1 MSYLWYW
8 PDGGWDFAAWKSRQS
23 WEPVV
28 SEQSGSA
35 EPLPLFADCPPGKR
49 LERWEQARAGWQAVS
64 AEVLGSVNDV
74 PPATMSW
81 EYLGDEF
88 VVTPPA
94 PGHSYAMRRLR
105 YPLTD
110 DEWGY
115 AWLLTPRDPT
125 GHAGTEP
132 RPAVV
137 ALHQTTASG
146 KAEVVG
152 LETTGNTSHVQ
163 YAAELA
169 ARGFV
174 VLAPDAIAFGER
186 QAGHTNA
193 HYRSAEEFFAA
204 HPDGS
209 VMAKMA
215 FDVSR
220 AVDLLQV
227 LPQADARRVGCIGH
241 SHGAYGTLFA
251 MLAEPRIAAG
261 VASCGLNLLRRDP
274 SRHRWWRQTA
284 LIPRLG
290 LYAPAVEQT
299 PLDFHH
305 WLALVAPRPLMVVAG
320 RRDAIFPDVG
330 EARWLDQVREV
341 YAAYGAD
348 GSFVPWVFDGPH
360 TFPPAARRQAY
371 RMLAGVLD
379 LPES

>member
-8 PDGGWDFAAWKSRQS
+8 PDGGWDFAAWKARQS

-28 SEQSGSA
+28 SEQSGA
-35 EPLPLFADCPPGKR
+35 ADPLPLLPDCAPEER
-49 LERWEQARAGWQAVS
+49 LERWERARSGWQAVS
-64 AEVLGSVNDV
+64 AQMLGSVTDV
-74 PPATMSW
+74 PPATMVW
-81 EYLGDEF
+81 EHLGDEF
-88 VVTPPA
+88 VVSPPA
-94 PGHSYAMRRLR
+94 PGHAYAMRRLR
-105 YPLTD
+105 YSLTD
-110 DEWGY
+110 EEWGY
-115 AWLLTPRDPT
+115 AWLLTPSD
-125 GHAGTEP
+125 AAAP
-132 RPAVV
+132 RPAVI

-152 LETTGNTSHVQ
+152 LETTGDVSHVQ

-186 QAGHTNA
+186 QAGHANA
-193 HYRSAEEFFAA
+193 RYRSAAEFFAA

-220 AVDLLQV
+220 AVDLLHL
-227 LPQADARRVGCIGH
+227 LPQADASRIGCIGH

-261 VASCGLNLLRRDP
+261 VVSCGLNLLRRDP
-274 SRHRWWRQTA
+274 SPHRWWSQTA

-320 RRDAIFPDVG
+320 TRDAIFPDLE
-330 EARWLDQVREV
+330 EARWLDGVREV
-341 YAAYGAD
+341 YAAYGAES
-348 GSFVPWVFDGPH
+348 SFVPWVFDGPH
-360 TFPPAARRQAY
+360 TFPPAARHQAY
-371 RMLAGVLD
+371 RMLTDALGPTDRRV
-379 LPES
+379 

>member
-8 PDGGWDFAAWKSRQS
+8 PDGGWDFEAWKARRS
-23 WEPVV
+23 WEPVI

-35 EPLPLFADCPPGKR
+35 EPLPLLDRCPPEER
-49 LERWEQARAGWQAVS
+49 LKRWEHARTGWQAVS
-64 AEVLGSVNDV
+64 AEVLGSVTDV
-74 PPATMSW
+74 PPATVGW
-81 EYLGDEF
+81 EYLGEEF
-88 VVTPPA
+88 VVSPPA
-94 PGHSYAMRRLR
+94 PGRSYAMRRLR
-105 YPLTD
+105 YRLTD

-115 AWLLTPRDPT
+115 AWLLTPRDV
-125 GHAGTEP
+125 AILES
-132 RPAVV
+132 RPAAI

-152 LETTGNTSHVQ
+152 LEASGNTGHVQ

-186 QAGHTNA
+186 QAGHANA
-193 HYRSAEEFFAA
+193 RYRSAEEFFTA

-220 AVDLLQV
+220 AVDLLEV
-227 LPQADARRVGCIGH
+227 LPQVDARRIGCIGH
-241 SHGAYGTLFA
+241 SHGAYGTVFA

-274 SRHRWWRQTA
+274 SPHRWWRQTA

-290 LYAPAVEQT
+290 LYATVEQM

-320 RRDAIFPDVG
+320 RQDAIFPDLG

-341 YAAYGAD
+341 YAAYGAEQ
-348 GSFVPWVFDGPH
+348 SFVPWVFDGPH
-360 TFPPAARRQAY
+360 TFPPAARQQAY
-371 RMLAGVLD
+371 RMLTDTLAFDRAVT
-379 LPES
+379 